1 MSIKAL
7 KSAENRGIPV
17 VMAAQK
23 DPAVARPGEAD
34 IYRIG
39 VVGNLIKLGDC
50 RDGTLK
56 ALIEGKRRV
65 QVTRLMENG
74 EFMKATTEDLTEPA
88 IQGLDKLLDSVA
100 SAFVASRYKSLAANR
115 STFVSALSDAS
126 VIADRIASQL
136 PIEIEK
142 KQELLETIGTEERLG
157 KILAILNASK

>member
-1 MSIKAL
+1 MT
-7 KSAENRGIPV
+7 R
-17 VMAAQK
+17 
-23 DPAVARPGEAD
+23 
-34 IYRIG
+34 
-39 VVGNLIKLGDC
+39 
-50 RDGTLK
+50 
-56 ALIEGKRRV
+56 LIED
-65 QVTRLMENG
+65 G